1 MSHKNKCCGLNL
13 SESGQVQS
21 LCLEQCN
28 DPLIATRSR
37 PSAADRKSAAEE
49 IKWSD
54 MSRILIG
61 QLLGSAGK

>member
-1 MSHKNKCCGLNL
+1 
-13 SESGQVQS
+13 
-21 LCLEQCN
+21 LEQCN